1 MRALV
6 VDDARIIRKILSE
19 MVKEF
24 GFETFDAEDGE
35 DALNVLNSAGAVDLM
50 LVDWNM
56 PNMNGLE
63 FVKEVR
69 KNDEYATAKIMMVTI
84 ESEMDT
90 VVQAL
95 EAGADEYVMKPFT
108 KETISEK
115 MALLGLISL

>member
-6 VDDARIIRKILSE
+6 IDDGKVVRRILSKLVE
-19 MVKEF
+19 EY
-24 GFETFDAEDGE
+24 GFETFDAEDGA
-35 DALNVLNSAGAVDLM
+35 DALKVLENIGTVDLM

-69 KNDEYATAKIMMVTI
+69 KNDAHAAAKIMMVTT
-84 ESEMDT
+84 ESEMDN
-90 VVQAL
+90 VIQAL

-108 KETISEK
+108 KESINEK
-115 MALLGLISL
+115 LALLGLINL

>member
-6 VDDARIIRKILSE
+6 IDDSGVVRKILSGII
-19 MVKEF
+19 KEA
-24 GFETFDAEDGE
+24 GFEPFDAEDGE
-35 DALNVLNSAGAVDLM
+35 DGLSVLDAIGTVDLM

-69 KNDEYATAKIMMVTI
+69 KKASHTRAKIMMVTI
-84 ESEMDT
+84 ESEMDN
-90 VVQAL
+90 VIQAL

-108 KETISEK
+108 KEAISEK
-115 MALLGLISL
+115 LALLGLVSS